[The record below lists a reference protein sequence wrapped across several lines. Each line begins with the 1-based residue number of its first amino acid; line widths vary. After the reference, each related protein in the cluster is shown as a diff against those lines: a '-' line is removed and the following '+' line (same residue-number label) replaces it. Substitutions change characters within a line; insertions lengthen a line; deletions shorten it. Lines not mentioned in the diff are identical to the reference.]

1 MPRKLLFITVL
12 FLIVSA
18 GSVWAVDTPWTG
30 TVSRAWNNPA
40 NWGTGAVPTTADMA
54 ILYNTPGPIIDSNT
68 AAVATSV
75 KLGGPS
81 GGTLNVTG
89 GTLTTSTSWIIL
101 GYDAGSN
108 GTMTVDSGTV
118 TSGTTMYAGFSGN
131 GTLYMNGGTINVPNN
146 RFGIAYNSA
155 ASVGNVYLNGG
166 TINCMDCNMARLGGT
181 ARMDITAGKMIINGD
196 KRAII
201 NTYIAN
207 GWITAYGGSGTV
219 IVDYNISTPLK
230 TTVTGYI
237 ESAPPTKATN
247 PTPANGATNV
257 ATNAILS
264 WSAGSNTTSH
274 DVYFGT
280 TGPGTFR
287 GNQTA
292 VTYDP
297 CTLDSNT
304 VYYWQIDEKNDVNT
318 TTGDVWSFTTAPPSG
333 PVPINIHLSWNENN
347 IGSTMLVMWATLI
360 DTNSIVR
367 YDPTSSYGQQQTGTS
382 VWSSSCNQ
390 YIHTVKLT
398 GLTPV
403 STYHYSCGSDA
414 SWSEDATFRTG
425 LNAGDANEFVFA
437 AAGDTRNPDDI
448 TPNATY
454 AAYRIAV
461 MNAILSLPLQ
471 PRFLIHLGDIPNRGR
486 YQEQW
491 DEQFSDLKPEFTTL
505 PVMVSW
511 GSHEDPDIAPN
522 AYTQFDFPPNGIT
535 GDKDKYY
542 SFDYGNAH
550 FTVLFAT
557 AAEASDPLHSSLI
570 PPGSAQ
576 YNWLVSDLQQAS
588 SDPNIEWKFISV
600 HAPPYSTATRAA
612 GGSCLGLRADIGPLI
627 DQYGVDVVFTAH
639 EHNFERTHLIRNDSK
654 VMDVPNGSVL
664 QDPQGTIYYVSGG
677 AGAGLNPCDGSAWFT
692 ANFYNV
698 RHFLRVQVSGKT
710 LNIKAIQVDGTLL
723 DEITIQ
729 YFKQHHPYAVG
740 DFDLSGTVD
749 MNDLSIFT
757 GSWLDTGIWP

>member
-1 MPRKLLFITVL
+1 MYKKTAFLLLFL
-12 FLIVSA
+12 FA
-18 GSVWAVDTPWTG
+18 ANTVWAVEALWTG
-30 TVSRAWNNPA
+30 TISREWNVGG
-40 NWGTGAVPTTADMA
+40 NWSTGVVPTPNDTTV
-54 ILYNTPGPIIDSNT
+54 LYNTPGPIIDSNT

-75 KLGGPS
+75 KLGGPA

-108 GTMTVDSGTV
+108 GTLTIDSGTV
-118 TSGTTMYAGFSGN
+118 TSGTTMYVGFSGN

-146 RFGIAYNSA
+146 RFGIARNSA
-155 ASVGNVYLNGG
+155 ASVGRVYLNGG
-166 TINCMDCNMARLGGT
+166 TINCQDCNMANIAGST
-181 ARMDITAGKMIINGD
+181 ATMDITAGKMIINGD
-196 KRAII
+196 KTAII

-219 IVDYNISTPLK
+219 KCDYNVSTGK
-230 TTVTGYI
+230 TTV
-237 ESAPPTKATN
+237 SALSSKASN
-247 PTPANGATNV
+247 PTPANSAINV
-257 ATNAILS
+257 ATNATLS
-264 WSAGSNTTSH
+264 WSAGMNATSH

-280 TGPGTFR
+280 TSPGTFR
-287 GNQTA
+287 GNQTG

-304 VYYWQIDEKNDVNT
+304 VYYWRIDEKNDANT

-347 IGSTMLVMWATLI
+347 VGSTITVIWATLI

-367 YDPTSSYGQQQTGTS
+367 YGSTSSYGQQQTGTS

-414 SWSEDATFRTG
+414 SWSEDAAFRTG
-425 LNAGDANEFVFA
+425 LNSGDANEFVFA
-437 AAGDTRNPDDI
+437 TAGDTRNPDDI
-448 TPNATY
+448 TPNPTY

-461 MNAILSLPLQ
+461 MNAILLQQ
-471 PRFLIHLGDIPNRGR
+471 PRFFIHLGDIPNRGR

-491 DEQFSDLKPEFTTL
+491 DEIFSDLKPEFTTL

-511 GSHEDPDIAPN
+511 GSHEDPDIATN
-522 AYTQFDFPPNGIT
+522 AYNQFDFPPNGVPS
-535 GDKDKYY
+535 DKDKYY
-542 SFDYGNAH
+542 SFNYGNAH
-550 FTVLFAT
+550 FTVLYVK
-557 AAEASDPLHSSLI
+557 AAAADI
-570 PPGSAQ
+570 PRVEPNSAQ

-588 SDPNIEWKFISV
+588 SNPNIEWKFVFI

-612 GGSCLGLRADIGPLI
+612 GGSCLELRADIGPLI

-639 EHNFERTHLIRNDSK
+639 EHNFERTHLIKNDSK
-654 VMDVPNGSVL
+654 VIDVPNGSVL
-664 QDPQGTIYYVSGG
+664 GDPQGAIYYVSGG
-677 AGAGLNPCDGSAWFT
+677 AGAGLNDCDGNAWFT

-698 RHFLRVQVSGKT
+698 RHFLRVQVNGKT
-710 LNIKAIQVDGTLL
+710 LNIKAIQPDGALL

-729 YFKQHHPYAVG
+729 HYPAG
-740 DFDLSGTVD
+740 DFDKNGRVD
-749 MNDLSIFT
+749 SLDLRIFT
-757 GSWLDTGIWP
+757 ENWLRTGIWP

>member
-1 MPRKLLFITVL
+1 MRCRIISFLLAL
-12 FLIVSA
+12 FAASTA
-18 GSVWAVDTPWTG
+18 WAVEAQWTG
-30 TVSRAWNNPA
+30 TISREWNLGG
-40 NWGTGAVPTTADMA
+40 NWNTGVVPTPNDTTV
-54 ILYNTPGPIIDSNT
+54 LYNTPGPIIDSNT

-75 KLGGPS
+75 KLGGPA

-101 GYDAGSN
+101 GYDPGSN
-108 GTMTVDSGTV
+108 GTMTIDSGTV

-131 GTLYMNGGTINVPNN
+131 GTLYMNGGTINVLGA
-146 RFGIAYNSA
+146 RFGIARNSA

-166 TINCMDCNMARLGGT
+166 TINCVDFSMAYSGGT
-181 ARMDITAGKMIINGD
+181 ARMDIAAGKLIITGD
-196 KRAII
+196 KTATV
-201 NTYIAN
+201 NSYISS
-207 GWITAYGGSGTV
+207 GWITAYGGAGTV
-219 IVDYNISTPLK
+219 KCDYNVSTGK
-230 TTVTGYI
+230 TTV
-237 ESAPPTKATN
+237 SALSSKASN
-247 PTPANGATNV
+247 PTPANSATNV
-257 ATNAILS
+257 ATNATLS
-264 WSAGSNTTSH
+264 WSAGLGASSH
-274 DVYFGT
+274 DIYFGT
-280 TGPGTFR
+280 TSPGTFR
-287 GNQTA
+287 GNQT
-292 VTYDP
+292 TTTFDP
-297 CTLDSNT
+297 CQLAFNT
-304 VYYWQIDEKNDVNT
+304 TYYWQIDEVNGPCT
-318 TTGDVWSFTTAPPSG
+318 VTGDVWNFTTAPS
-333 PVPINIHLSWNENN
+333 IANIHLSWNENN
-347 IGSTMLVMWATLI
+347 VGSTILIMWATLI

-367 YDPTSSYGQQQTGTS
+367 YGPTSSYGQQQTGTS

-414 SWSEDATFRTG
+414 SWSEDAAFCTG
-425 LNAGDANEFVFA
+425 LNSGDANEFVFV

-448 TPNATY
+448 TPNPTY

-461 MNAILSLPLQ
+461 MNTILLQQ
-471 PRFLIHLGDIPNRGR
+471 PRFFIHLGDIPNRGR

-522 AYTQFDFPPNGIT
+522 AYTQFDFPPNGVPS
-535 GDKDKYY
+535 DKDKYY

-550 FTVLFAT
+550 FTVLYVK
-557 AAEASDPLHSSLI
+557 AAAADI
-570 PPGSAQ
+570 PRVEPNSAQ

-588 SDPNIEWKFISV
+588 SNPNIEWKFVFI
-600 HAPPYSTATRAA
+600 HGPPYSTATRAA
-612 GGSCLGLRADIGPLI
+612 GGSLLELRADIGPLI

-654 VMDVPNGSVL
+654 VMDVPIGSVL

-677 AGAGLNPCDGSAWFT
+677 AGAGLNPCDGNAWFSAT
-692 ANFYNV
+692 FQNV

-710 LNIKAIQVDGTLL
+710 LNIKAIQPDGALL

-729 YFKQHHPYAVG
+729 FTNCHRYPVG
-740 DFDLSGTVD
+740 DFDKNCRVD
-749 MNDLSIFT
+749 SLDLRIFT
-757 GSWLDTGIWP
+757 ENWLETGIWP